1 MEIKLENTK
10 AATILSPQGRL
21 DFAAAASFQ
30 QQLEGAIA
38 GAGTPPSAVIIDC
51 TALDYVSSAGLR
63 SFLVAARSAQSN
75 GVAFSVCSLQKSV
88 REVFDVSGFSRII
101 VAYADRNAAL
111 RSLTDPR
118 PTSS

>member
-1 MEIKLENTK
+1 MEIKLDTSK
-10 AATILSPQGRL
+10 GATIISPQGRL

-30 QQLEGAIA
+30 QQLQSAIT

-51 TALDYVSSAGLR
+51 TALNYVSSAGLR

-101 VAYADRNAAL
+101 AAHPDCNAAL
-111 RSLTDPR
+111 SSLTDASP
-118 PTSS
+118 PSS